1 MNLLSYFHVKWQ
13 IVNQIRTFFHIG
25 HVMQIHGNMAQ
36 IPSVHVA
43 FFAFGIVTD
52 GQLFS
57 LVAKGGIN
65 APRMRDFYLHSLVAD
80 QRNPEDKLFTNH
92 PTKVQNFCL
101 FTISKEIYEYFL
113 VNLNENFSW
122 NRLRK

>member
-1 MNLLSYFHVKWQ
+1 
-13 IVNQIRTFFHIG
+13 
-25 HVMQIHGNMAQ
+25 MQIHGNMAQ
-36 IPSVHVA
+36 ILAVHVA

-92 PTKVQNFCL
+92 PAKVQKFV
-101 FTISKEIYEYFL
+101 YHQ
-113 VNLNENFSW
+113 
-122 NRLRK
+122 

>member
-1 MNLLSYFHVKWQ
+1 MSCKSMETWRRYLLS
-13 IVNQIRTFFHIG
+13 
-25 HVMQIHGNMAQ
+25 M
-36 IPSVHVA
+36 SL

-92 PTKVQNFCL
+92 LAKV
-101 FTISKEIYEYFL
+101 
-113 VNLNENFSW
+113 
-122 NRLRK
+122 